1 MRMKSIWQLIMWV
14 CAAAMFPSAAFAQG
28 EGPRVYFPTPEG
40 KNQVTVFY
48 MGVDGNQT
56 VDGDIIVPEADI
68 SVDTA
73 LVQFTAVREIFGQP
87 GAFLLFV
94 PVGEVR
100 GELRLGGGDG
110 FETKTSGF
118 GDVLVGMVVGLA
130 GTPSLTREEYVAY
143 KPDYQVG
150 VLGRVTIPTGDY
162 DSERTLN
169 YGGNR
174 WITEIGLPAT
184 FFIGE
189 SLLDPNLMTIEFNP
203 VLTLFGDNNDP
214 TSGDVLEQDPLFSA
228 DLHLTRSF
236 SPALWG
242 SLDAQYSLGGETK
255 IDGVD
260 QGNGQEA
267 LSLGATLGLNL
278 SSSLSTQV
286 SLGQTVARND
296 DGADGTFVRVK
307 FGVLF

>member
-1 MRMKSIWQLIMWV
+1 MNVKSIWQLVLLV
-14 CAAAMFPSAAFAQG
+14 CAAAIFPSAAFAQG
-28 EGPRVYFPTPEG
+28 EGPRVYFPTPNG
-40 KNQVTVFY
+40 MNQVTVFY

-68 SVDTA
+68 AVDTV

-100 GELRLGGGDG
+100 GNLRLAGGGG
-110 FETKTSGF
+110 FEAKTSGF
-118 GDVLVGMVVGLA
+118 GDVLVGMAVGLA
-130 GTPSLTREEYVAY
+130 GTPALTREEYFAY

-162 DSERTLN
+162 DSNRTLN

-174 WITEIGLPAT
+174 WITEIGLPSSI
-184 FFIGE
+184 FIGE
-189 SLLDPNLMTIEFNP
+189 GLLDPQLMTIEFNP
-203 VLTLFGDNNDP
+203 VLTMFGNNNDP
-214 TSGDVLEQDPLFSA
+214 TSGDKLEQDPLFSA
-228 DLHLTRSF
+228 DLHLTRNF
-236 SPALWG
+236 SPAIWG

-255 IDGVD
+255 IDGID
-260 QGNGQEA
+260 QDNSQES
-267 LSLGATLGLNL
+267 LSLGATIGLNL
-278 SSSLSTQV
+278 SASLSTQV
-286 SLGQTVARND
+286 SVGKSVANNN
-296 DGADGTFVRVK
+296 DGAEGDFVRVK